1 MSDNEPQHTRRLDNA
16 DEPSLMPSDAL
27 DHRGD
32 EVAPWVIELRIVGT
46 PSVIQA
52 HVNGTLL
59 IGRRDPKSNTF
70 PEVDLEKYGGYASGV
85 SRRHAV
91 IYQHQNR
98 LMIRDLGSANGTI
111 LNDYK
116 LEESKGYRLQHGD
129 TISAGRMR
137 MQLFFAVMPS
147 QKDIDK
153 SHPTQPVNFEIPQ
166 IGAGFHVLIVDP
178 DVNVA
183 SVLKSVLEQAGFRVS
198 IAESFRE
205 ALTVIDQDMPQ
216 LILTELMLPDVHGL
230 DLLRVVREQYTH
242 HPLALMVITHA
253 GGGYQMGQ
261 AIDAGA
267 DTFLIK
273 PVGVDELL
281 RGVSKLV
288 EQVKPT

>member
-1 MSDNEPQHTRRLDNA
+1 MSEHEPQHTRRLDNP
-16 DEPSLMPSDAL
+16 DEPQVMPTDAL
-27 DHRGD
+27 NEVRD

-46 PSVIQA
+46 PSVVQA
-52 HVNGTLL
+52 HVNGVLM

-70 PEVDLEKYGGYASGV
+70 PEIDLDKYGGYASGV
-85 SRRHAV
+85 SRKHAV

-98 LMIRDLGSANGTI
+98 LMLRDLGSANGTV

-116 LEESKGYRLQHGD
+116 LEEGKGYRLQHGD
-129 TISAGRMR
+129 TISVGRMR

-147 QKDIDK
+147 QKDLDK

-166 IGAGFHVLIVDP
+166 IGAGVHVLIVDP
-178 DVNVA
+178 DANVA
-183 SVLKSVLEQAGFRVS
+183 SVLKSVLEQAGFQVS
-198 IAESFRE
+198 IAEAFRD
-205 ALTVIDQDMPQ
+205 ALGIIEKDMPQ
-216 LILTELMLPDVHGL
+216 LILTELMLPDISGL
-230 DLLRVVREQYTH
+230 KLLQIVREHYAND
-242 HPLALMVITHA
+242 PLALMVITHA
-253 GGGYQMGQ
+253 AGGYQMGQ